1 MVCFRSTPAV
11 INTRLKPYIFI
22 NKSKIDSVFIFFVQE
37 SALPFIPPTQE
48 FSQKYPSSFRIHDNK
63 LIIIKL

>member
-22 NKSKIDSVFIFFVQE
+22 NKSKIDSVFIFLYKNLYYR
-37 SALPFIPPTQE
+37 LPTVYSPYTVVFPKTSFIFQ
-48 FSQKYPSSFRIHDNK
+48 DAC
-63 LIIIKL
+63 